1 MIASTRRQ
9 FAAVLI
15 GLGIGSAAAL
25 PRPALAA
32 APLRLPDG
40 PLRLLRVLERG
51 IGARG
56 MAAITVR
63 RWWEVRFE
71 RQARG
76 ILATGR
82 QIRAEVDAPP
92 RLAELAAI
100 EQRRDASALFPLTLS
115 EDGAIITL
123 PSAPGQSGAVSAA
136 MRAAEALIA
145 RQLLPPAQ
153 RERIAL
159 YLAQVHRAG
168 SGLLDTLPDDL
179 LFPSGDPVERSDTV
193 ELPDGL
199 TGHFTLHYA
208 AVAQPGAPWLAR
220 AERRVSTMVGDHLRR
235 ATETWTLVAPEP

>member
-9 FAAVLI
+9 FAAVLL
-15 GLGIGSAAAL
+15 GLGMGGAGAL

-32 APLRLPDG
+32 PPLPLPEG

-51 IGARG
+51 MGTRGA
-56 MAAITVR
+56 AAITVR

-100 EQRRDASALFPLTLS
+100 EQRRDASAMFPLMLS
-115 EDGAIITL
+115 AEGAIITP
-123 PSAPGQSGAVSAA
+123 PSEPGESDAVRAA
-136 MRAAEALIA
+136 MRAAEELIA
-145 RQLLPPAQ
+145 RQALPSVQ

-168 SGLLDTLPDDL
+168 SGLLDSLPGDL
-179 LFPSGDPVERSDTV
+179 LFPSGEPVERSDTV

-199 TGHFTLHYA
+199 TGRFTLRYA
-208 AVAQPGAPWLAR
+208 AVPVPGAPWLSR
-220 AERRVSTMVGDHLRR
+220 AERRVSTMVGNHLRR
-235 ATETWTLVAPEP
+235 AVETWTLAPPEP